1 MKGDGLDA
9 WRRRIDELDEQIV
22 KLLGER
28 IRCALEIAKLKRA
41 RGEPLRSVEREL
53 EVLARVVQLNALGPL
68 STDALLAIYR
78 TILDETRKLQEKA
91 LKRGALEEPGDE
103 GRS

>member
-1 MKGDGLDA
+1 MSDLEE
-9 WRRRIDELDEQIV
+9 WRRRIDEIDAQIV

-28 IRCALEIAKLKRA
+28 TRCALEIAKLKRA

-53 EVLARVVQLNALGPL
+53 EVLAHVVQLGNFGPL
-68 STDALLAIYR
+68 STEALLAIYR

-91 LKRGALEEPGDE
+91 AQRDSLREA
-103 GRS
+103 S